1 MRAILVYNHM
11 KNKILQILLVIAAV
25 IGLNVLANYFFFRI
39 DLTEEKRF
47 TINDATKNLLK
58 NLDDEVYV
66 KVYLTGKG
74 IPAGFKRLENAVHE
88 TLDEFQIYGGT
99 KIKYAFI
106 DLNSEYKD
114 EKTRNEKIVQL
125 AQKGIPPTNAMAT
138 EDGKKTQSLIIPGA
152 VITYKDKEIATL
164 LLKGNKM
171 SSPQEILNQSYEGVE
186 YQLASAIKNVTA
198 TQKKKIGIFVNYS
211 KLPAVNQLDLI
222 GALKKNYELY
232 PVDLRESPTLD
243 GLDAVLVMKPDQ
255 VFSDDD
261 KYKIDQFIING
272 GKALFFMDAV
282 KVDSVAREGSL
293 AQVQSVGLEDL
304 LFKYG
309 VRLNPNLIKDAQ
321 MCAAIPLDVGNF
333 GNKANIQLVPW
344 QYYPLINTFGNS
356 PIVKNLDAVYTKY
369 VGSLDTVRANGITK
383 IPLLMTSKYTQ
394 ILKAPAVMS
403 YNFANKK
410 LDANEY
416 KAGVQTVGIL
426 LEGKFESLFNNRILP
441 SDPRSATFKATGKP
455 SKIIVC
461 SDGDIP
467 VNDFDKK
474 QNTPLPLGFDKYS
487 GNTFAN
493 KDFVLNAIDYLL
505 DDDGVIT
512 ARNKEVVLRPLDK
525 VALQD
530 EREYWQVVNLIIP
543 IVILILAG
551 LLKGY
556 WRKRQY
562 A

>member
-1 MRAILVYNHM
+1 M
-11 KNKILQILLVIAAV
+11 KNKIIQILLVVGAI
-25 IGLNVLANYFFFRI
+25 IGLNVLANQFFFRV

-47 TINDATKNLLK
+47 TINEATKNLLK

-66 KVYLTGKG
+66 KVYLTGKS
-74 IPAGFKRLENAVHE
+74 IPSGFKRLENAVHE

-99 KIKYAFI
+99 NIKYAFI

-114 EKTRNEKIVQL
+114 EKTRNEKIIEL
-125 AQKGIPPTNAMAT
+125 AQKGIPPTNVMAN
-138 EDGKKTQSLIIPGA
+138 EDGKKTQSLVVPGA

-171 SSPQEILNQSYEGVE
+171 ASPQEVLNQSYEGVE
-186 YQLASAIKNVTA
+186 YQLASAIKTLTA
-198 TQKKKIGIFVNYS
+198 SQKKKIGIFVNYS

-222 GALKKNYELY
+222 GALRKNYQLY
-232 PVDLRESPTLD
+232 PVDLRQSPTLD
-243 GLDAVLVMKPDQ
+243 GLDGILVMKPDQ
-255 VFSDDD
+255 PFNDDD

-272 GKALFFMDAV
+272 GKALFFIDAV
-282 KVDSVAREGSL
+282 KVDSVAREGSV

-344 QYYPLINTFGNS
+344 QYYPLINTFGKS

-383 IPLLMTSKYTQ
+383 TPLLMTSQYTQ
-394 ILKAPAVMS
+394 LLKAPAIMS
-403 YNFANKK
+403 YNFANKE
-410 LDANEY
+410 LDASQY
-416 KAGVQTVGIL
+416 KAGVQTVGLL
-426 LEGKFESLFNNRILP
+426 LEGNFESLFKNRILP
-441 SDPRSATFKATGKP
+441 NDPRAATFKPSGKA

-467 VNDFDKK
+467 VNDFDRK

-493 KDFVLNAIDYLL
+493 KDFVLNAVDYLL
-505 DDDGVIT
+505 DDNGVIT
-512 ARNKEVVLRPLDK
+512 ARNKEITLRPLDK
-525 VALQD
+525 AALQD
-530 EREYWQVVNLIIP
+530 DREYWQAINLVVP
-543 IVILILAG
+543 IVVLVLAG
-551 LLKGY
+551 LLKSFL
-556 WRKRQY
+556 RKKRY

>member
-1 MRAILVYNHM
+1 M
-11 KNKILQILLVIAAV
+11 KNKTLQILLVIMEV
-25 IGLNVLANYFFFRI
+25 MGLNILANHYFFRI

-47 TINDATKNLLK
+47 TISDATKSLLK
-58 NLDDEVYV
+58 NLDNEVYI

-74 IPAGFKRLENAVHE
+74 IPAGFKRLENAIRE

-99 KIKYAFI
+99 NIKYTFI

-114 EKTRNEKIVQL
+114 EKKRNEKIVQL
-125 AQKGIPPTNAMAT
+125 AQKGIPPTNAMEN

-152 VITYKDKEIATL
+152 VITYKGKEIATL
-164 LLKGNKM
+164 LLKGNKL

-186 YQLASAIKNVTA
+186 YQLASAIKTLTA
-198 TQKKKIGIFVNYS
+198 TQKKKIGFFVNYS

-222 GALKKNYELY
+222 NALKKNYELY
-232 PVDLRESPTLD
+232 PVDLRQSPTLD

-255 VFSDDD
+255 IFSDDD

-272 GKALFFMDAV
+272 GKGLFFIDAV

-293 AQVQSVGLEDL
+293 AQIQSIGLEDL

-309 VRLNPNLIKDAQ
+309 VRLNSNLIKDAQ

-333 GNKANIQLVPW
+333 GNKSNIQLVPW
-344 QYYPLINTFGNS
+344 QYYPLINTFGKS
-356 PIVKNLDAVYTKY
+356 PIVKNLDAIYAKY

-383 IPLLMTSKYTQ
+383 IPLLMTSRYTQ

-416 KAGVQTVGIL
+416 KAGVQIVGVL
-426 LEGKFESLFNNRILP
+426 LEGKFESLFKNRILP
-441 SDPRSATFKATGKP
+441 SDPRSATFKSEGKP

-505 DDDGVIT
+505 DDNGVIT
-512 ARNKEVVLRPLDK
+512 ARNKEVILRPLDK

-530 EREYWQVVNLIIP
+530 EREYWQGINLIVP
-543 IVILILAG
+543 IVVLILAG

-562 A
+562 T

>member
-1 MRAILVYNHM
+1 M
-11 KNKILQILLVIAAV
+11 KNKILQILLVLAAV

-99 KIKYAFI
+99 KIKYVFI

-125 AQKGIPPTNAMAT
+125 AEKGIPPTNAMAN

-171 SSPQEILNQSYEGVE
+171 SSSQEILNQSYEGVE
-186 YQLASAIKNVTA
+186 YQLASAIKTITA

-211 KLPAVNQLDLI
+211 RLPAVNQLDLI
-222 GALKKNYELY
+222 NALKKNYELY
-232 PVDLRESPTLD
+232 PVGLRESPTLE
-243 GLDAVLVMKPDQ
+243 GLDAILVMKPDQ
-255 VFSDDD
+255 IFNDDD

-272 GKALFFMDAV
+272 GKALFFIDAV
-282 KVDSVAREGSL
+282 KVDSVAREGSI

-309 VRLNPNLIKDAQ
+309 VRLNSNLIKDAQ
-321 MCAAIPLDVGNF
+321 MSAAIPLDVGNF
-333 GNKANIQLVPW
+333 GNKANIQLVQW

-383 IPLLMTSKYTQ
+383 IPLLMTSEYTQ

-410 LDANEY
+410 LNANDY
-416 KAGVQTVGIL
+416 KAGVKTVGIL

-441 SDPRSATFKATGKP
+441 SDSRSATFKSSGKP

-467 VNDFDKK
+467 VNDFD
-474 QNTPLPLGFDKYS
+474 
-487 GNTFAN
+487 
-493 KDFVLNAIDYLL
+493 
-505 DDDGVIT
+505 
-512 ARNKEVVLRPLDK
+512 
-525 VALQD
+525 
-530 EREYWQVVNLIIP
+530 
-543 IVILILAG
+543 
-551 LLKGY
+551 
-556 WRKRQY
+556 
-562 A
+562 

>member
-1 MRAILVYNHM
+1 M

-25 IGLNVLANYFFFRI
+25 VGLNILANYFFFRI

-74 IPAGFKRLENAVHE
+74 IPAGFKRLENAVRE
-88 TLDEFQIYGGT
+88 TLEEFQIHGGT

-106 DLNSEYKD
+106 DLNSEFKD
-114 EKTRNEKIVQL
+114 EKARNEKIIEL
-125 AQKGIPPTNAMAT
+125 AQKGITPTNVTAK
-138 EDGKKTQSLIIPGA
+138 EDGRKTQILVLPGA

-164 LLKGNKM
+164 LLKGNQTLSK
-171 SSPQEILNQSYEGVE
+171 QEMLNQSYEGVE
-186 YQLASAIKNVTA
+186 YQLASAIKTITA
-198 TQKKKIGIFVNYS
+198 SQKKKIGIFVNYS
-211 KLPAVNQLDLI
+211 RLPAVNQLDLI
-222 GALKKNYELY
+222 ISLKKNYELY
-232 PVDLRESPTLD
+232 PVDLRLSLTLD
-243 GLDAVLVMKPDQ
+243 SLDGILVMKPDQ
-255 VFSDDD
+255 MFNDED

-272 GKALFFMDAV
+272 GKALFFIDAV
-282 KVDSVAREGSL
+282 KVDSVAREGSI
-293 AQVQSVGLEDL
+293 AQIQSVGLEDM

-321 MCAAIPLDVGNF
+321 MCAKIPLDVGNF
-333 GNKANIQLVPW
+333 GNKTNIQLVPW
-344 QYYPLINTFGNS
+344 QYYPLINNFGNS
-356 PIVKNLDAVYTKY
+356 PIVKNLDGVFTKY
-369 VGSLDTVRANGITK
+369 ASTLDTVRANGITK
-383 IPLLMTSKYTQ
+383 TPLLMTSQYTQ

-403 YNFANKK
+403 YNFANKE
-410 LDANEY
+410 LNANDY
-416 KAGVQTVGIL
+416 KAGVKTVGIL

-441 SDPRSATFKATGKP
+441 SDSRSATFKSSGKP

-487 GNTFAN
+487 GNTYAN
-493 KDFVLNAIDYLL
+493 KDFVLNAVDYLL
-505 DDDGVIT
+505 DDNGVIT

-530 EREYWQVVNLIIP
+530 EREYWQGINLIIP
-543 IVILILAG
+543 IVVLVLGG

-556 WRKRQY
+556 LRKRRY

>member
-1 MRAILVYNHM
+1 M
-11 KNKILQILLVIAAV
+11 KNKIIQILLMIATV
-25 IGLNVLANYFFFRI
+25 MGLNILANYFFFRI
-39 DLTEEKRF
+39 DLTQEKRF

-58 NLDDEVYV
+58 NLDDDVYV
-66 KVYLTGKG
+66 KVYLTGKD
-74 IPAGFKRLENAVHE
+74 IPAGFKRLENAVRE

-152 VITYKDKEIATL
+152 VITYKDKEITTL
-164 LLKGNKM
+164 LLKGNKL
-171 SSPQEILNQSYEGVE
+171 SSPQEILNQSYESVE
-186 YQLASAIKNVTA
+186 YQLVSAIKNITV

-222 GALKKNYELY
+222 NALKKNYELY
-232 PVDLRESPTLD
+232 PVDLRQSPTLD

-255 VFSDDD
+255 VFNDDD

-272 GKALFFMDAV
+272 GRALFFMDAV
-282 KVDSVAREGSL
+282 RVDSVAHEGSL

-309 VRLNPNLIKDAQ
+309 VRLNSNLIKDAQ
-321 MCAAIPLDVGNF
+321 MCAAIPLNVGNF
-333 GNKANIQLVPW
+333 GDKANIKLVPW
-344 QYYPLINTFGNS
+344 QYYPLINTFGKS
-356 PIVKNLDAVYTKY
+356 PIVKNLDAIYTKY
-369 VGSLDTVRANGITK
+369 IGSLDTVRANGIAKT
-383 IPLLMTSKYTQ
+383 PLLMTSKYTQ

-403 YNFANKK
+403 YNFANKE
-410 LDANEY
+410 LNANDY
-416 KAGVQTVGIL
+416 TAGVQIVGIL

-441 SDPRSATFKATGKP
+441 SDLRSATFKSSGKP

-505 DDDGVIT
+505 DDNGVIT

-530 EREYWQVVNLIIP
+530 EREYWQGINLIIP
-543 IVILILAG
+543 IAVLVLFG

-556 WRKRQY
+556 LRKRRY

>member
-1 MRAILVYNHM
+1 M
-11 KNKILQILLVIAAV
+11 KIKILQIFLVIAIV
-25 IGLNVLANYFFFRI
+25 VGLNVLANYFFFRI

-58 NLDDEVYV
+58 NLEDEVYV

-74 IPAGFKRLENAVHE
+74 IPAGFKRLENAVRE

-99 KIKYAFI
+99 NIKYAFI

-114 EKTRNEKIVQL
+114 EKIRNEKIVQL

-152 VITYKDKEIATL
+152 VITYQDKEIATL
-164 LLKGNKM
+164 LLKSNSNK
-171 SSPQEILNQSYEGVE
+171 SASPQEILNQSYEGVE
-186 YQLASAIKNVTA
+186 YQLASAIKNITA
-198 TQKKKIGIFVNYS
+198 TQKKKIGIFVNYTR
-211 KLPAVNQLDLI
+211 LPAVNQIDLI
-222 GALKKNYELY
+222 NALKKNYELY
-232 PVDLRESPTLD
+232 PVDLRQSPTLD

-255 VFSDDD
+255 VFNDDD

-272 GKALFFMDAV
+272 GKALFFVDAV

-293 AQVQSVGLEDL
+293 AQIQSVGLEDL

-309 VRLNPNLIKDAQ
+309 VRLNSNLIKDAQ
-321 MCAAIPLDVGNF
+321 MCVAIPLDVGNF
-333 GNKANIQLVPW
+333 GDKANIQLVPW
-344 QYYPLINTFGNS
+344 QYYPLINTFGKS
-356 PIVKNLDAVYTKY
+356 PIVKNLDAIYTKY

-383 IPLLMTSKYTQ
+383 TPLLMTSRYTQ

-403 YNFANKK
+403 YNFANKE
-410 LDANEY
+410 LNANDY

-441 SDPRSATFKATGKP
+441 SDQRSATFKSTGKP

-467 VNDFDKK
+467 INDFDKK

-493 KDFVLNAIDYLL
+493 KDFVMNAIDYLL
-505 DDDGVIT
+505 DDNGVIT

-530 EREYWQVVNLIIP
+530 EREYWQGINLIIP
-543 IVILILAG
+543 IVVLILAG
-551 LLKGY
+551 LLKGFL
-556 WRKRQY
+556 RKRQY

>member
-1 MRAILVYNHM
+1 MR
-11 KNKILQILLVIAAV
+11 NKLIQILLVIAAV
-25 IGLNVLANYFFFRI
+25 IGLNVLANHFFFRI

-58 NLDDEVYV
+58 NLEDEVYV

-74 IPAGFKRLENAVHE
+74 IPAGFKRLENAVRE

-99 KIKYAFI
+99 NIKYAFI

-152 VITYKDKEIATL
+152 VITYQDKEIATL
-164 LLKGNKM
+164 LLKSNSNK
-171 SSPQEILNQSYEGVE
+171 SASPQEILNQSYEGVE
-186 YQLASAIKNVTA
+186 YQLASAIKNITA

-211 KLPAVNQLDLI
+211 RLPAVNQIDLI
-222 GALKKNYELY
+222 NALKKNYELY
-232 PVDLRESPTLD
+232 PVDLRQSPTLD

-255 VFSDDD
+255 VFNDDD

-272 GKALFFMDAV
+272 GKALFFVDAV

-293 AQVQSVGLEDL
+293 AQIQSVGLEDL

-309 VRLNPNLIKDAQ
+309 VRLNSNLIKDAQ
-321 MCAAIPLDVGNF
+321 MCVAIPLDVGNF
-333 GNKANIQLVPW
+333 GDKANIQLVPW
-344 QYYPLINTFGNS
+344 QYYPLINTFGKS

-383 IPLLMTSKYTQ
+383 TPLLMTSRYTQ

-403 YNFANKK
+403 YNFANKE
-410 LDANEY
+410 LNANDY

-441 SDPRSATFKATGKP
+441 SDQRSATFKSSGKP

-467 VNDFDKK
+467 INDFDKK
-474 QNTPLPLGFDKYS
+474 QNNPLPLGFDKYS

-493 KDFVLNAIDYLL
+493 KDFVMNAIDYLL
-505 DDDGVIT
+505 DDNGVIT

-530 EREYWQVVNLIIP
+530 EREYWQGINLIIP
-543 IVILILAG
+543 IVVLILAG
-551 LLKGY
+551 LLKGFL
-556 WRKRQY
+556 RKRQY

>member
-1 MRAILVYNHM
+1 M
-11 KNKILQILLVIAAV
+11 KNKILQILLVIAAF

-74 IPAGFKRLENAVHE
+74 IPAGFKRLENAVRE

-99 KIKYAFI
+99 KIKYDFVN
-106 DLNSEYKD
+106 LNSEYKD

-125 AQKGIPPTNAMAT
+125 AQKGIPPTNAMSS
-138 EDGKKTQSLIIPGA
+138 EDGKKTQSLIIPGV

-164 LLKGNKM
+164 LLKGNKTA
-171 SSPQEILNQSYEGVE
+171 SPQEILNQSYEGVE
-186 YQLASAIKNVTA
+186 YQLASAIKTITA
-198 TQKKKIGIFVNYS
+198 AQKKKIGIFVNYS
-211 KLPAVNQLDLI
+211 RLPAVNQLDLI

-232 PVDLRESPTLD
+232 PVGLRESPTLV
-243 GLDAVLVMKPDQ
+243 GLDAILVMKPDQ
-255 VFSDDD
+255 VFNDDD

-282 KVDSVAREGSL
+282 KVDSVAREGSI
-293 AQVQSVGLEDL
+293 AQIQNVGLEDL

-333 GNKANIQLVPW
+333 GDKANIQLVPW
-344 QYYPLINTFGNS
+344 QYYPLINTFGKS
-356 PIVKNLDAVYTKY
+356 PIVKNLDAIYTKY
-369 VGSLDTVRANGITK
+369 VGSLDTVRANGIAK
-383 IPLLMTSKYTQ
+383 IPLLMTSRYTQ
-394 ILKAPAVMS
+394 ILKAPAIMS
-403 YNFANKK
+403 YNFPNKK
-410 LDANEY
+410 LNANDY

-426 LEGKFESLFNNRILP
+426 LEGKFESLFSNRVLP
-441 SDPRSATFKATGKP
+441 SDSRASTFKSTGKP

-474 QNTPLPLGFDKYS
+474 QNVPLPLGFDKYS

-493 KDFVLNAIDYLL
+493 KDFVMNAVDYLL
-505 DDDGVIT
+505 DDNGVIT
-512 ARNKEVVLRPLDK
+512 ARNKEIVLRPLDK
-525 VALQD
+525 VALQE
-530 EREYWQVVNLIIP
+530 EREYWQGINLIVP
-543 IVILILAG
+543 IVVLILAG

-556 WRKRQY
+556 LRKRQY

>member
-1 MRAILVYNHM
+1 MR
-11 KNKILQILLVIAAV
+11 NKLIQILLVIAAV
-25 IGLNVLANYFFFRI
+25 IGLNVLANHFFFRI

-58 NLDDEVYV
+58 NLEDEVYV

-74 IPAGFKRLENAVHE
+74 IPAGFKRLENAVRE

-99 KIKYAFI
+99 NIKYAFI

-152 VITYKDKEIATL
+152 VITYQDKEIATL
-164 LLKGNKM
+164 LLKSNSNK
-171 SSPQEILNQSYEGVE
+171 SASPQEILNQSYEGVE
-186 YQLASAIKNVTA
+186 YQLASAIKNITA
-198 TQKKKIGIFVNYS
+198 TQKKKIGIFVNYTR
-211 KLPAVNQLDLI
+211 LPAVNQIDLI
-222 GALKKNYELY
+222 NALKKNYELY
-232 PVDLRESPTLD
+232 PVDLRQSPTLD

-255 VFSDDD
+255 VFNDDD

-272 GKALFFMDAV
+272 GKALFFVDAV

-293 AQVQSVGLEDL
+293 AQIQSVGLEDL

-309 VRLNPNLIKDAQ
+309 VRLNSNLIKDAQ
-321 MCAAIPLDVGNF
+321 MCVAIPLDVGNF
-333 GNKANIQLVPW
+333 GDKANIQLVPW
-344 QYYPLINTFGNS
+344 QYYPLINTFGKS
-356 PIVKNLDAVYTKY
+356 PIVKNLDAIYTKY

-383 IPLLMTSKYTQ
+383 TPLLMTSRYTQ

-403 YNFANKK
+403 YNFANKE
-410 LDANEY
+410 LNANDY

-441 SDPRSATFKATGKP
+441 SDLRSATFKSSGKP

-467 VNDFDKK
+467 INDFDKK
-474 QNTPLPLGFDKYS
+474 QNNPLPLGFDKYS

-493 KDFVLNAIDYLL
+493 KDFVMNAIDYLL
-505 DDDGVIT
+505 DDNGVIT

-530 EREYWQVVNLIIP
+530 EREYWQGINLIIP
-543 IVILILAG
+543 IVVLILAG
-551 LLKGY
+551 LLKGFL
-556 WRKRQY
+556 RKRQY

>member
-1 MRAILVYNHM
+1 M
-11 KNKILQILLVIAAV
+11 KNKILQIVLVIAAV
-25 IGLNVLANYFFFRI
+25 IGLNVLANRFFFRV

-74 IPAGFKRLENAVHE
+74 IPAGFKRLENAVRE

-106 DLNSEYKD
+106 DLSSEYKD
-114 EKTRNEKIVQL
+114 EKIRNEKIIQL
-125 AQKGIPPTNAMAT
+125 AQKGIPPTNAMTT

-164 LLKGNKM
+164 LLKGNKTA
-171 SSPQEILNQSYEGVE
+171 SPQEILNQSYEGVE

-211 KLPAVNQLDLI
+211 RLPAVNQLDLI
-222 GALKKNYELY
+222 GALKKSYELY
-232 PVDLRESPTLD
+232 PVDLRQSPTLD

-255 VFSDDD
+255 VFNDDD

-272 GKALFFMDAV
+272 GKALFFVDAV

-293 AQVQSVGLEDL
+293 AQIQSVGLEDL

-344 QYYPLINTFGNS
+344 QYYPLINTFGKS
-356 PIVKNLDAVYTKY
+356 PIVKNLDAIYTKY
-369 VGSLDTVRANGITK
+369 VGSLDTVKANGITK
-383 IPLLMTSKYTQ
+383 IPLLMTSRYTQ

-416 KAGVQTVGIL
+416 KAGIQTVGIL
-426 LEGKFESLFNNRILP
+426 LEGRFESLFNNRILP
-441 SDPRSATFKATGKP
+441 SDPRSATFRSVGKP

-505 DDDGVIT
+505 DDNGVIT
-512 ARNKEVVLRPLDK
+512 ARNKEVILRPLDK

-530 EREYWQVVNLIIP
+530 EREYWQAVNLIIP
-543 IVILILAG
+543 IIGLTLAG

-556 WRKRQY
+556 LRKRRY

>member
-1 MRAILVYNHM
+1 M
-11 KNKILQILLVIAAV
+11 KNKLIQILLVIAAV
-25 IGLNVLANYFFFRI
+25 IGLNVLANHFFFRI

-58 NLDDEVYV
+58 NLEDEVYV

-74 IPAGFKRLENAVHE
+74 IPAGFKRLENAVRE

-99 KIKYAFI
+99 NIKYAFI

-164 LLKGNKM
+164 LLKSNSNK
-171 SSPQEILNQSYEGVE
+171 SASPQEILNQSYEGVE
-186 YQLASAIKNVTA
+186 YQLASAIKNITA
-198 TQKKKIGIFVNYS
+198 TQKKKIGIFVNYTR
-211 KLPAVNQLDLI
+211 LPAVNQIDLI
-222 GALKKNYELY
+222 NALKKNYELY
-232 PVDLRESPTLD
+232 PVDLRQSPTLD

-255 VFSDDD
+255 VFNDDD

-272 GKALFFMDAV
+272 GKALFFVDAV

-293 AQVQSVGLEDL
+293 AQIQSVGLEDL

-309 VRLNPNLIKDAQ
+309 VRLNSNLIKDAQ
-321 MCAAIPLDVGNF
+321 MCVAIPLDVGNF
-333 GNKANIQLVPW
+333 GDKANIQLVPW
-344 QYYPLINTFGNS
+344 QYYPLINTFGKS
-356 PIVKNLDAVYTKY
+356 PIVKNLDAIYTKY

-383 IPLLMTSKYTQ
+383 TPLLMTSRYTQ

-403 YNFANKK
+403 YNFANKE
-410 LDANEY
+410 LNANDY

-441 SDPRSATFKATGKP
+441 SDQRSATFKTTGKP

-467 VNDFDKK
+467 INDFDKK

-493 KDFVLNAIDYLL
+493 KDFVMNAIDYLL
-505 DDDGVIT
+505 DDNGIIT
-512 ARNKEVVLRPLDK
+512 ARNKEVILRPLDK

-530 EREYWQVVNLIIP
+530 EREYWQGINLIIP
-543 IVILILAG
+543 IVVLVLAG
-551 LLKGY
+551 LLKGFL
-556 WRKRQY
+556 RKRRY
-562 A
+562 T

>member
-1 MRAILVYNHM
+1 M
-11 KNKILQILLVIAAV
+11 KNKIIQILLVVGAI
-25 IGLNVLANYFFFRI
+25 IGLNILANQFFFRV

-66 KVYLTGKG
+66 KVYLTGKS
-74 IPAGFKRLENAVHE
+74 IPSGFKRLENAVRE

-99 KIKYAFI
+99 NIKYAFI

-114 EKTRNEKIVQL
+114 EKTRNEKIIEL
-125 AQKGIPPTNAMAT
+125 AQKGIPPTNVMAN
-138 EDGKKTQSLIIPGA
+138 EDGKKTQSLVVPGA

-171 SSPQEILNQSYEGVE
+171 ASPQEVLNQSYEGVE
-186 YQLASAIKNVTA
+186 YQLASAIKTLTA
-198 TQKKKIGIFVNYS
+198 SQKKKIGIFVNYS

-222 GALKKNYELY
+222 GALRKNYQLY
-232 PVDLRESPTLD
+232 PVDLRQSPTLD
-243 GLDAVLVMKPDQ
+243 GLDGILVMKPDQ
-255 VFSDDD
+255 PFNDDD

-272 GKALFFMDAV
+272 GKALFFIDAV
-282 KVDSVAREGSL
+282 KVDSVAREGSV

-344 QYYPLINTFGNS
+344 QYYPLINTFGKS

-383 IPLLMTSKYTQ
+383 TPLLMTSQYTQ
-394 ILKAPAVMS
+394 LLKAPAIMS
-403 YNFANKK
+403 YNFANKE
-410 LDANEY
+410 LDASQY
-416 KAGVQTVGIL
+416 KAGVQTVGLL
-426 LEGKFESLFNNRILP
+426 LEGNFESLFKNRILP
-441 SDPRSATFKATGKP
+441 NDPRAATFKPSGKA

-467 VNDFDKK
+467 VNDFDRK

-493 KDFVLNAIDYLL
+493 KDFVLNAVDYLL
-505 DDDGVIT
+505 DDNGVIT
-512 ARNKEVVLRPLDK
+512 ARNKEIVLRPLDK
-525 VALQD
+525 AALQD
-530 EREYWQVVNLIIP
+530 DREYWQAINLILP
-543 IVILILAG
+543 IVVLVLAG
-551 LLKGY
+551 LLKSFL
-556 WRKRQY
+556 RKKRY

>member
-1 MRAILVYNHM
+1 M
-11 KNKILQILLVIAAV
+11 KIKILQIFLVIAIV
-25 IGLNVLANYFFFRI
+25 VGLNVLANYFFFRI

-58 NLDDEVYV
+58 NLEDEVYV

-74 IPAGFKRLENAVHE
+74 IPAGFKRLENAVRE

-99 KIKYAFI
+99 NIKYTFI

-114 EKTRNEKIVQL
+114 EKIRNEKIVQL

-152 VITYKDKEIATL
+152 VITYQDKEIATL
-164 LLKGNKM
+164 LLKSNSNK
-171 SSPQEILNQSYEGVE
+171 SASPQEILNQSYEGVE
-186 YQLASAIKNVTA
+186 YQLASAIKNITA

-211 KLPAVNQLDLI
+211 RLPAVNQIDLI
-222 GALKKNYELY
+222 NALKKNYELY
-232 PVDLRESPTLD
+232 PVDLRQSPTLD

-255 VFSDDD
+255 VFNDDD

-272 GKALFFMDAV
+272 GKALFFVDAV

-293 AQVQSVGLEDL
+293 AQIQSVGLEDL

-309 VRLNPNLIKDAQ
+309 VRLNSNLIKDAQ
-321 MCAAIPLDVGNF
+321 MCVAIPLDVGNF
-333 GNKANIQLVPW
+333 GDKANIQLVPW
-344 QYYPLINTFGNS
+344 QYYPLINTFGKS
-356 PIVKNLDAVYTKY
+356 PIVKNLDAIYTKY

-383 IPLLMTSKYTQ
+383 TPLLMTSRYTQ

-403 YNFANKK
+403 YNFANKE
-410 LDANEY
+410 LNANDY

-441 SDPRSATFKATGKP
+441 SDQRSATFKSTGKP

-467 VNDFDKK
+467 INDFDKK
-474 QNTPLPLGFDKYS
+474 QNNPLPLGFDKYS

-493 KDFVLNAIDYLL
+493 KDFVMNAIDYLL
-505 DDDGVIT
+505 DDNGVIT

-530 EREYWQVVNLIIP
+530 EREYWQGINLIIP
-543 IVILILAG
+543 IVVLILAG
-551 LLKGY
+551 LLKGFL
-556 WRKRQY
+556 RKRQY

>member
-1 MRAILVYNHM
+1 M
-11 KNKILQILLVIAAV
+11 KNKILQIFFVIATV
-25 IGLNVLANYFFFRI
+25 VGLNILANHFFFRL

-47 TINDATKNLLK
+47 TINNATKNLLK

-74 IPAGFKRLENAVHE
+74 IPAGFKRLENAVRE

-125 AQKGIPPTNAMAT
+125 AQKGIPPTNAMAN

-164 LLKGNKM
+164 LLKGNKL

-198 TQKKKIGIFVNYS
+198 TQKKKIGFFVNYS

-232 PVDLRESPTLD
+232 PVDLRQSPTLD

-255 VFSDDD
+255 VFNDDD

-272 GKALFFMDAV
+272 GKALFFIDAV

-309 VRLNPNLIKDAQ
+309 VRLNSNLVKDAQ
-321 MCAAIPLDVGNF
+321 MCATIPLDVGNF

-344 QYYPLINTFGNS
+344 QYYPLINTFGKS
-356 PIVKNLDAVYTKY
+356 PIVKNLDAIYTKY
-369 VGSLDTVRANGITK
+369 VGSLDTVKANGISK
-383 IPLLMTSKYTQ
+383 IPLLMTSRYTQ

-416 KAGVQTVGIL
+416 KAGVQMVGVL
-426 LEGKFESLFNNRILP
+426 LEGKFESLFKNRILP
-441 SDPRSATFKATGKP
+441 SDSRSATFKSEGKS

-467 VNDFDKK
+467 VNDFDKT

-505 DDDGVIT
+505 DDNGVIT
-512 ARNKEVVLRPLDK
+512 ARSKEVILRPLDK

-530 EREYWQVVNLIIP
+530 EREYWQMINLVVP
-543 IVILILAG
+543 IVVLILAG

-556 WRKRQY
+556 WRKRRY

>member
-1 MRAILVYNHM
+1 M
-11 KNKILQILLVIAAV
+11 KNKILQIFFVIATV
-25 IGLNVLANYFFFRI
+25 VGLNILANHFFFRL

-47 TINDATKNLLK
+47 TINNATKNLLK

-74 IPAGFKRLENAVHE
+74 IPAGFKRLENAVRE

-125 AQKGIPPTNAMAT
+125 AQKGIPPTNAMAN

-164 LLKGNKM
+164 LLKGNKL

-198 TQKKKIGIFVNYS
+198 TQKKKIGFFVNYS

-232 PVDLRESPTLD
+232 PVDLRQSPTLD

-255 VFSDDD
+255 VFNDDD

-272 GKALFFMDAV
+272 GKALFFIDAV

-309 VRLNPNLIKDAQ
+309 VRLNSNLVKDAQ
-321 MCAAIPLDVGNF
+321 MCATIPLDVGNF

-344 QYYPLINTFGNS
+344 QYYPLINTFGKS
-356 PIVKNLDAVYTKY
+356 PIVKNLDAIYTKY
-369 VGSLDTVRANGITK
+369 VGSLDTVKANGISK
-383 IPLLMTSKYTQ
+383 IPLLMTSRYTQ

-416 KAGVQTVGIL
+416 KAGVQMIGVL
-426 LEGKFESLFNNRILP
+426 LEGKFESLFTNRILP
-441 SDPRSATFKATGKP
+441 SDSRSANFKSEGKS

-467 VNDFDKK
+467 VNDFDKT

-505 DDDGVIT
+505 DDNGVIT
-512 ARNKEVVLRPLDK
+512 ARSKEVILRPLDK

-530 EREYWQVVNLIIP
+530 EREYWQMINLVVP
-543 IVILILAG
+543 IVVLILAG

-556 WRKRQY
+556 WRKRRY

>member
-1 MRAILVYNHM
+1 M
-11 KNKILQILLVIAAV
+11 KNKILQILLVLSVV
-25 IGLNVLANYFFFRI
+25 IGINVLANYFFFRI

-47 TINDATKNLLK
+47 TINDSTKNLLK
-58 NLDDEVYV
+58 NLDNEVYV

-74 IPAGFKRLENAVHE
+74 IPAGFKRLENAVRE
-88 TLDEFQIYGGT
+88 TLNEFQIYGGT

-114 EKTRNEKIVQL
+114 ERTRNEKIVQL

-138 EDGKKTQSLIIPGA
+138 EDGRKTQSLIIPGA
-152 VITYKDKEIATL
+152 IITYKDKEIVTL

-171 SSPQEILNQSYEGVE
+171 SSPQEKLNQSYEGVE

-211 KLPAVNQLDLI
+211 RLPAVNQLDI
-222 GALKKNYELY
+222 ISSLKKNYQLY
-232 PVDLRESPTLD
+232 PVDLRQSPTLD

-255 VFSDDD
+255 VFNDDD

-282 KVDSVAREGSL
+282 KVDSVAREGSI

-309 VRLNPNLIKDAQ
+309 VRLNPNLIKDVQ
-321 MCAAIPLDVGNF
+321 MCAAIPLNVGNF
-333 GNKANIQLVPW
+333 GDKANIQLVPW
-344 QYYPLINTFGNS
+344 QYYPLINTFGKS

-383 IPLLMTSKYTQ
+383 IPLLMTSAYTQ

-403 YNFANKK
+403 YNVANKN
-410 LDANEY
+410 LNANDY

-441 SDPRSATFKATGKP
+441 SDSRSATFKSSGKP

-493 KDFVLNAIDYLL
+493 KDFVMNAIDYLL
-505 DDDGVIT
+505 DDNGVIT

-525 VALQD
+525 VALQN
-530 EREYWQVVNLIIP
+530 EREYWQGINLIIP
-543 IVILILAG
+543 IVVLILAG

-556 WRKRQY
+556 LRKRHY

>member
-1 MRAILVYNHM
+1 M
-11 KNKILQILLVIAAV
+11 KNKIIQILLVVGAI
-25 IGLNVLANYFFFRI
+25 IGLNVLANQFFFRV

-47 TINDATKNLLK
+47 TINEATKNLLK

-66 KVYLTGKG
+66 KVYLTGKS
-74 IPAGFKRLENAVHE
+74 IPSGFKRLENAVRE

-99 KIKYAFI
+99 NIKYAFI

-114 EKTRNEKIVQL
+114 EKTRNEKIVEL
-125 AQKGIPPTNAMAT
+125 AQKGIPPTNVMAN
-138 EDGKKTQSLIIPGA
+138 EDGKKTQSLVVPGA

-171 SSPQEILNQSYEGVE
+171 ASPQEVLNQSYEGVE
-186 YQLASAIKNVTA
+186 YQLASAIKTLTA
-198 TQKKKIGIFVNYS
+198 SQKKKIGIFVNYS

-232 PVDLRESPTLD
+232 PVDLRQSPTLD
-243 GLDAVLVMKPDQ
+243 GLDGILVMKPDQ
-255 VFSDDD
+255 PFNDDD

-282 KVDSVAREGSL
+282 KVDSVAREGSV

-344 QYYPLINTFGNS
+344 QYYPLINTFGKS

-383 IPLLMTSKYTQ
+383 TPLLMTSQYTQ
-394 ILKAPAVMS
+394 LLKAPAIMS
-403 YNFANKK
+403 YNFANKE
-410 LDANEY
+410 LDASQY
-416 KAGVQTVGIL
+416 KAGVQTVGLL
-426 LEGKFESLFNNRILP
+426 LEGNFESLFKNRILP
-441 SDPRSATFKATGKP
+441 NDPRAATFKPSGKA

-467 VNDFDKK
+467 VNDFDRK

-493 KDFVLNAIDYLL
+493 KDFVLNAVDYLL
-505 DDDGVIT
+505 DDNGVIT
-512 ARNKEVVLRPLDK
+512 ARNKEITLRPLDK

-530 EREYWQVVNLIIP
+530 DREYWQAINLVVP
-543 IVILILAG
+543 IVVLVLAG
-551 LLKGY
+551 LLKSFL
-556 WRKRQY
+556 RKKRY

>member
-1 MRAILVYNHM
+1 M
-11 KNKILQILLVIAAV
+11 KNKILQIFFVIATV
-25 IGLNVLANYFFFRI
+25 VGLNILANHFFFRL

-47 TINDATKNLLK
+47 TINNATKNLLK

-74 IPAGFKRLENAVHE
+74 IPAGFKRLENAVRE

-125 AQKGIPPTNAMAT
+125 AQKGIPPTNAMAN

-152 VITYKDKEIATL
+152 VITYKGKEIATL
-164 LLKGNKM
+164 LLKGNKL
-171 SSPQEILNQSYEGVE
+171 SSPQQILNQSYEGVE
-186 YQLASAIKNVTA
+186 YQLASAIKNITA
-198 TQKKKIGIFVNYS
+198 NQKKKIGFFVNYS

-232 PVDLRESPTLD
+232 PVDLRQSPTLD

-255 VFSDDD
+255 VFNDDD

-272 GKALFFMDAV
+272 GKALFFIDAV

-293 AQVQSVGLEDL
+293 AQIQSVGLEDL

-344 QYYPLINTFGNS
+344 QYYPLINTFGKS
-356 PIVKNLDAVYTKY
+356 PIVKNLDAIYTKY
-369 VGSLDTVRANGITK
+369 VGSLDTVKANGISK
-383 IPLLMTSKYTQ
+383 IPLLMTSRYTQ

-416 KAGVQTVGIL
+416 KAGVQIVGVL
-426 LEGKFESLFNNRILP
+426 LEGKFESLFTNRILP
-441 SDPRSATFKATGKP
+441 SDSRSTTFKSEGKS

-467 VNDFDKK
+467 VNDFDKT
-474 QNTPLPLGFDKYS
+474 QNMPLPLGFDKYS

-505 DDDGVIT
+505 DDNGVIT

-530 EREYWQVVNLIIP
+530 EREYWQMINLVVP
-543 IVILILAG
+543 IVVLILAG

>member
-1 MRAILVYNHM
+1 M
-11 KNKILQILLVIAAV
+11 KNKLIQILLVVAAV
-25 IGLNVLANYFFFRI
+25 IGLNVLANRFFFRI

-47 TINDATKNLLK
+47 TINDATKKLLQ

-74 IPAGFKRLENAVHE
+74 IPAGFKRLENAVRE
-88 TLDEFQIYGGT
+88 TLDEFQIHGGT

-106 DLNSEYKD
+106 DLNTEIKD
-114 EKTRNEKIVQL
+114 EKTRNEKIIEL
-125 AQKGIPPTNAMAT
+125 AKKGIQPTNVNAK
-138 EDGKKTQSLIIPGA
+138 EDGRRTQILVLPGA

-164 LLKGNKM
+164 LLKGNKTA
-171 SSPQEILNQSYEGVE
+171 SPQEILNQSYEGVE
-186 YQLASAIKNVTA
+186 FQLASAIKTITA
-198 TQKKKIGIFVNYS
+198 SQKKKIGIFVNYS
-211 KLPAVNQLDLI
+211 RLPAVNQLDLI

-232 PVDLRESPTLD
+232 PVDLRQSPTLD
-243 GLDAVLVMKPDQ
+243 GLDAILVMKPDQ
-255 VFSDDD
+255 LFNDDD

-272 GKALFFMDAV
+272 GKALFFIDAV
-282 KVDSVAREGSL
+282 KVDSVAREGNM

-309 VRLNPNLIKDAQ
+309 VRLNPTLIKDAQ
-321 MCAAIPLDVGNF
+321 MCANIPLDVGNF

-344 QYYPLINTFGNS
+344 QYYPLINTFGKS

-369 VGSLDTVRANGITK
+369 AGTLDTVRANGIIKT
-383 IPLLMTSKYTQ
+383 PLLMTSQYTQ
-394 ILKAPAVMS
+394 ILNAPAIMS
-403 YNFANKK
+403 YNFANKEM
-410 LDANEY
+410 DANQY
-416 KAGVQTVGIL
+416 KAGVQTVGVL
-426 LEGKFESLFNNRILP
+426 LEGKFESLFKNRILP
-441 SDPRSATFKATGKP
+441 SDPRVATFKSEGKA
-455 SKIIVC
+455 SKIVIC

-487 GNTFAN
+487 GNTYAN

-505 DDDGVIT
+505 DDNGVIS

-530 EREYWQVVNLIIP
+530 EREYWQGINLIIP
-543 IVILILAG
+543 IVVLVLAG

-556 WRKRQY
+556 LRKRRY

>member
-1 MRAILVYNHM
+1 MR
-11 KNKILQILLVIAAV
+11 NKLIQILLVIAAV
-25 IGLNVLANYFFFRI
+25 IGLNVLANHFFFRI

-58 NLDDEVYV
+58 NLEDEVYV

-74 IPAGFKRLENAVHE
+74 IPAGFKRLENAVRE

-99 KIKYAFI
+99 NIKYAFI

-164 LLKGNKM
+164 LLKSNSNK
-171 SSPQEILNQSYEGVE
+171 SASPQEILNQSYEGVE
-186 YQLASAIKNVTA
+186 YQLASAIKNITA

-211 KLPAVNQLDLI
+211 RLPAVNQIDLI
-222 GALKKNYELY
+222 NALKKNYELY
-232 PVDLRESPTLD
+232 PVDLRQSPTLD

-255 VFSDDD
+255 VFNDDD

-272 GKALFFMDAV
+272 GKALFFVDAV

-293 AQVQSVGLEDL
+293 AQIQSVGLEDL

-309 VRLNPNLIKDAQ
+309 VRLNSNLIKDAQ

-333 GNKANIQLVPW
+333 GDKANIQLVPW
-344 QYYPLINTFGNS
+344 QYYPLINTFGKS

-369 VGSLDTVRANGITK
+369 IGSLDTVRANGITK
-383 IPLLMTSKYTQ
+383 IPLLMTSRYTQ

-403 YNFANKK
+403 YNFANKE
-410 LDANEY
+410 LNANDY

-441 SDPRSATFKATGKP
+441 SDQRSTTFKSTGKT

-467 VNDFDKK
+467 INDFDKK
-474 QNTPLPLGFDKYS
+474 QNMPLPLGFDKYS

-493 KDFVLNAIDYLL
+493 KDFVMNSIDYLL
-505 DDDGVIT
+505 DDNGVIT

-530 EREYWQVVNLIIP
+530 EREYWQGINLIIP
-543 IVILILAG
+543 IVVLILAG
-551 LLKGY
+551 LSKGFL
-556 WRKRQY
+556 RKRQY

>member
-1 MRAILVYNHM
+1 M
-11 KNKILQILLVIAAV
+11 KIKILQIFLVIAIV
-25 IGLNVLANYFFFRI
+25 VGLNVLANYFFFRI

-58 NLDDEVYV
+58 NLEDEVYV

-74 IPAGFKRLENAVHE
+74 IPAGFKRLENAVRE

-99 KIKYAFI
+99 NIKYAFI

-114 EKTRNEKIVQL
+114 EKIRNEKIVQL

-152 VITYKDKEIATL
+152 VITYQDKEIATL
-164 LLKGNKM
+164 LLKSNSNK
-171 SSPQEILNQSYEGVE
+171 SASPQEILNQSYEGVE
-186 YQLASAIKNVTA
+186 YQLASAIKNITA

-211 KLPAVNQLDLI
+211 RLPAVNQIDLI
-222 GALKKNYELY
+222 NALKKNYELY
-232 PVDLRESPTLD
+232 PVDLRQSPTLD

-255 VFSDDD
+255 VFNDDD

-272 GKALFFMDAV
+272 GKALFFVDAV

-293 AQVQSVGLEDL
+293 AQIQSVGLEDL

-309 VRLNPNLIKDAQ
+309 VRLNSNLIKDAQ
-321 MCAAIPLDVGNF
+321 MCVAIPLDVGNF
-333 GNKANIQLVPW
+333 GDKANIQLVPW
-344 QYYPLINTFGNS
+344 QYYPLINTFGKS
-356 PIVKNLDAVYTKY
+356 PIVKNLDAIYTKY

-383 IPLLMTSKYTQ
+383 TPLLMTSRYTQ

-403 YNFANKK
+403 YNFANKE
-410 LDANEY
+410 LNANDY

-441 SDPRSATFKATGKP
+441 SDQRSATFKSAGKP

-467 VNDFDKK
+467 INDFDKK
-474 QNTPLPLGFDKYS
+474 QNNPLPLGFDKYS

-493 KDFVLNAIDYLL
+493 KDFVMNAIDYLL
-505 DDDGVIT
+505 DDNGVIT

-530 EREYWQVVNLIIP
+530 EREYWQGINLIIP
-543 IVILILAG
+543 IVVLILAG
-551 LLKGY
+551 LLKGFL
-556 WRKRQY
+556 RKRQY

>member
-1 MRAILVYNHM
+1 M
-11 KNKILQILLVIAAV
+11 KNKLIQILLVVAAV
-25 IGLNVLANYFFFRI
+25 IGLNVLANRFFFRI

-47 TINDATKNLLK
+47 TINDATKNLLQ

-74 IPAGFKRLENAVHE
+74 IPAGFKRLENAVRE

-106 DLNSEYKD
+106 DLNAEIKD
-114 EKTRNEKIVQL
+114 EKTRNEKIIEL
-125 AQKGIPPTNAMAT
+125 AKKGIQPTNVTAK
-138 EDGKKTQSLIIPGA
+138 EDGRRTQILVIPGA

-164 LLKGNKM
+164 LLKGNKTA
-171 SSPQEILNQSYEGVE
+171 SPQEILNQSYEGVE
-186 YQLASAIKNVTA
+186 YQLASAIKTITA
-198 TQKKKIGIFVNYS
+198 SQKKKIGIFVNYS
-211 KLPAVNQLDLI
+211 RLPAVNQLDLI

-232 PVDLRESPTLD
+232 PVDLRQSPTLD

-255 VFSDDD
+255 IFNDDD

-272 GKALFFMDAV
+272 GKALFFIDAV
-282 KVDSVAREGSL
+282 KVDSVAREGNM

-309 VRLNPNLIKDAQ
+309 VRLNPTLIKDAQ
-321 MCAAIPLDVGNF
+321 MCAKIPLDVGNF

-344 QYYPLINTFGNS
+344 QYYPLINTFGKS
-356 PIVKNLDAVYTKY
+356 PIVKNLDAIFTKY
-369 VGSLDTVRANGITK
+369 VGTLDTVRANGIIKT
-383 IPLLMTSKYTQ
+383 PLLMTSQYTQ
-394 ILKAPAVMS
+394 ILNAPAIMS
-403 YNFANKK
+403 YNFANKEM
-410 LDANEY
+410 DANQY
-416 KAGVQTVGIL
+416 KAGVQMVGVL
-426 LEGKFESLFNNRILP
+426 LEGKFESLFKNRILP
-441 SDPRSATFKATGKP
+441 SDPRVATFKSEGKA
-455 SKIIVC
+455 SKIVIC

-487 GNTFAN
+487 GNTYAN

-505 DDDGVIT
+505 DDNGVIS
-512 ARNKEVVLRPLDK
+512 ARNKEIVLRPLDK

-530 EREYWQVVNLIIP
+530 EREYWQGINLIIP
-543 IVILILAG
+543 IVVLILAG

-556 WRKRQY
+556 LRKRRY

>member
-1 MRAILVYNHM
+1 M
-11 KNKILQILLVIAAV
+11 KNKLIQILLVVTAI
-25 IGLNVLANYFFFRI
+25 IGLNILANRFFFRI

-47 TINDATKNLLK
+47 TINDATKKLLQ

-74 IPAGFKRLENAVHE
+74 IPAGFKRLENAVRE
-88 TLDEFQIYGGT
+88 TLDEFQVHGGT

-106 DLNSEYKD
+106 DLNSEIKD
-114 EKTRNEKIVQL
+114 EKARNEKIIEL
-125 AQKGIPPTNAMAT
+125 AKKGIQPTNVNAK
-138 EDGKKTQSLIIPGA
+138 EDGRRTQILVIPGA

-164 LLKGNKM
+164 LLKNN
-171 SSPQEILNQSYEGVE
+171 SNRAISRQEILNQSCEGVE
-186 YQLASAIKNVTA
+186 YQLASAIKTITA
-198 TQKKKIGIFVNYS
+198 SQKKKIGIFVNYS
-211 KLPAVNQLDLI
+211 RLPAVNQLDLI

-232 PVDLRESPTLD
+232 PVDLRQSPTLD
-243 GLDAVLVMKPDQ
+243 GLDAILVMKPDQ
-255 VFSDDD
+255 EFNDDD

-272 GKALFFMDAV
+272 GKALFFIDAV
-282 KVDSVAREGSL
+282 KVDSVAREGNM

-309 VRLNPNLIKDAQ
+309 VRLNPTLIKEAQ
-321 MCAAIPLDVGNF
+321 MCASIPLDVGNF

-344 QYYPLINTFGNS
+344 QYYPLINTFGKS

-369 VGSLDTVRANGITK
+369 AGTLDTVRANGIIKT
-383 IPLLMTSKYTQ
+383 PLLMTSQYTQ
-394 ILKAPAVMS
+394 ILNAPAIMS
-403 YNFANKK
+403 YNFANKEM
-410 LDANEY
+410 DANQY
-416 KAGVQTVGIL
+416 KAGVQTVGVL
-426 LEGKFESLFNNRILP
+426 LEGKFESLFKNRILP
-441 SDPRSATFKATGKP
+441 SDPRSSTFKAEGKQ
-455 SKIIVC
+455 SKIVIC

-467 VNDFDKK
+467 VNDFDRK

-487 GNTFAN
+487 GNTYAN

-505 DDDGVIT
+505 DDNGVIS
-512 ARNKEVVLRPLDK
+512 ARNKEIVLRPLDK

-530 EREYWQVVNLIIP
+530 EREYWQGINLIIP
-543 IVILILAG
+543 IVVLVLAG

-556 WRKRQY
+556 LRKKRY

>member
-1 MRAILVYNHM
+1 M
-11 KNKILQILLVIAAV
+11 KNKILQILIVIAVV
-25 IGLNVLANYFFFRI
+25 IGLNIFANYFFFRI

-47 TINDATKNLLK
+47 TINDATKNLLR

-74 IPAGFKRLENAVHE
+74 IPAGFKRLENAVRE
-88 TLDEFQIYGGT
+88 TLDEFQVYGGT
-99 KIKYAFI
+99 KIKYTFI

-125 AQKGIPPTNAMAT
+125 AQKGIPPTNAMAN

-164 LLKGNKM
+164 LLKGNQMYSK
-171 SSPQEILNQSYEGVE
+171 QEILNQSYEGVE
-186 YQLASAIKNVTA
+186 YQLASAIKTVTA

-211 KLPAVNQLDLI
+211 KRPAVNQLDLI
-222 GALKKNYELY
+222 NALKKSYELY
-232 PVDLRESPTLD
+232 PVGLRESPTLD

-255 VFSDDD
+255 VFNDDD

-282 KVDSVAREGSL
+282 KVDSVAREGSI
-293 AQVQSVGLEDL
+293 AQIQSVGLEDL

-321 MCAAIPLDVGNF
+321 MCAAIPLNVGNF
-333 GNKANIQLVPW
+333 GDKANIQLIPW
-344 QYYPLINTFGNS
+344 QYYPLINTFGKS
-356 PIVKNLDAVYTKY
+356 PIVKNLDAIYTKY

-383 IPLLMTSKYTQ
+383 IPLLMTSIYTQ

-403 YNFANKK
+403 FNFANKN
-410 LDANEY
+410 LNANDY
-416 KAGVQTVGIL
+416 KAGVQTVGVL

-441 SDPRSATFKATGKP
+441 SDSRSATFKSSGKP

-474 QNTPLPLGFDKYS
+474 QNVPLPLGFDKYS

-493 KDFVLNAIDYLL
+493 KDFVMNAVDYLL
-505 DDDGVIT
+505 DDNGIIS
-512 ARNKEVVLRPLDK
+512 ARNKEIVLRPLDK

-530 EREYWQVVNLIIP
+530 GREYWQGINLIIP
-543 IVILILAG
+543 IVVLVLAG

-556 WRKRQY
+556 LRKRRY